1 MDRDLLSKK
10 YREDTYNIIYMWNQK
25 KMVQIN
31 LFTKHKESHMQKTN
45 ILIGVVRGGIS
56 WDNGIDIY
64 TLYKIDN

>member
-31 LFTKHKESHMQKTN
+31 LFTKHKESHM
-45 ILIGVVRGGIS
+45 
-56 WDNGIDIY
+56 
-64 TLYKIDN
+64 